1 MSWFRQGL
9 MPALSATSAD
19 DDPAARAANVNDY
32 FETCHKYLEL
42 YPCVQVIRVC
52 VCVCECAYVHVHEHW
67 QQQCAHVCARKY
79 TLQP

>member
-1 MSWFRQGL
+1 

-52 VCVCECAYVHVHEHW
+52 VCVCVNVHMYM
-67 QQQCAHVCARKY
+67 Y
-79 TLQP
+79 TSTGSSSVRMCVRASIPCNHKP